1 MTVSNPIAPGAFHFR
16 GYLSVER
23 QRSLVVEFRALIDG
37 PVPAYVPT
45 VRGGGK
51 MHVRMLC
58 LGRHW
63 NGKTYK
69 YETQRSDYDG
79 LPAPPLP
86 EDLAQL
92 ARRIADAA
100 GMVFSPDLCILN
112 FYDGDGRM
120 GLHQDKDESE
130 RSIAA
135 GLPVPALPST
145 FSAVAREIA
154 AAADMPLDADL
165 CILNYYD
172 AEGRMG
178 VHQDKDES
186 ERSIAAGLPV
196 VSVSLG
202 DSARFLFGGLRR
214 RDPIES
220 RLLES
225 GDAFVF
231 GGPARLRYHGVS
243 RILRGTAPPE
253 LGLQG
258 RFNLTLRQY
267 DVNQP

>member
-1 MTVSNPIAPGAFHFR
+1 MEIAAGAFHLPR
-16 GYLSVER
+16 YLSLPD
-23 QRSLVVEFRALIDG
+23 QRALVDECRALVDG
-37 PVPAYVPT
+37 PVPAYVPV

-58 LGRHW
+58 LGMHW
-63 NGKTYK
+63 NGKTYS
-69 YETQRSDYDG
+69 YQPTRGDYDD

-86 EDLAQL
+86 DTFRRV
-92 ARRIADAA
+92 ARAIAGDA
-100 GMVFSPDLCILN
+100 GMPFEP
-112 FYDGDGRM
+112 
-120 GLHQDKDESE
+120 
-130 RSIAA
+130 
-135 GLPVPALPST
+135 
-145 FSAVAREIA
+145 
-154 AAADMPLDADL
+154 DL

-178 VHQDKDES
+178 LHQDKDEA

-202 DSARFLFGGLRR
+202 DTARFLFGGLKRR
-214 RDPIES
+214 EPVES

-243 RILRGTAPPE
+243 RILPGTAPRE
-253 LGLQG
+253 LGLEG
-258 RFNLTLRQY
+258 RFNLTFRQY
-267 DVNQP
+267 DV

>member
-1 MTVSNPIAPGAFHFR
+1 MEIAPGAFHL
-16 GYLSVER
+16 GGHLSLEV
-23 QRSLVVEFRALIDG
+23 QRAVVAECRALMDG
-37 PVPAYVPT
+37 PVPAYVPV

-69 YETQRSDYDG
+69 YEDTRTDFDG

-86 EDLAQL
+86 EQFNVL
-92 ARRIADAA
+92 AREIAGVVGMTLDA
-100 GMVFSPDLCILN
+100 DLCILN
-112 FYDGDGRM
+112 YYDAEGRM

-135 GLPVPALPST
+135 GV
-145 FSAVAREIA
+145 
-154 AAADMPLDADL
+154 
-165 CILNYYD
+165 
-172 AEGRMG
+172 
-178 VHQDKDES
+178 
-186 ERSIAAGLPV
+186 PV

-202 DSARFLFGGLRR
+202 DTARFLFGGLRR
-214 RDPIES
+214 REPVEA
-220 RLLES
+220 RMLES

-243 RILRGTAPPE
+243 RIIPGSAPAG
-253 LGLQG
+253 LGLTG
-258 RFNLTLRQY
+258 RFNLTFRQY
-267 DVNQP
+267 DI